1 MTEDK
6 STVGND
12 KVDADQKSASDNDM
26 LAVVS
31 QTDGVPATQV
41 DALTVSG
48 KDETPQSEAVEG
60 ASSLPSPANEM
71 VRPKPRGF
79 MRRMMVRSP
88 AAAIHP
94 ETVPEPPQ
102 HVTPERKERP
112 LTNFLSGLL
121 SFIAIV
127 AACLAGLFLLAER
140 QIYAPGPLDNDKV
153 VLVRGSTAEVID
165 RLEREGVIDKA
176 FLLTLYWQLTGR
188 SSQIKGGEY
197 QFKKEASLDQ
207 VTKTLIEGK
216 TIKHS
221 LTIAEGKTSQE
232 IVGLLLADTNL
243 AGEVKDIPRE
253 GTLLP
258 ETYKFDYG
266 MSRAKLIEHM
276 TQEQMKLVREIWAK
290 RDPDLPLASPQDLVI
305 LASIVEKETGKADE
319 RPRVAGVF
327 VNRLLKK
334 MRLESDPTVVYGLV
348 GGKGSLGRGLTKSEL
363 DQPTPYNTYT
373 LPGLPAGPITNPG
386 RAALEAVANP
396 SRTKELF
403 FVADGTGGHVF
414 AETYEQHLKNVAKWR
429 QIEGQKVDTAPVVTA
444 PATNSTAGNPAKTTT
459 ASDTQT
465 QTPNS
470 VKTTTPAK
478 APAKPPKK
486 KAVNPETGAETAPA
500 PD

>member
-6 STVGND
+6 LTVGND
-12 KVDADQKSASDNDM
+12 KVDADQKSASANDM

-31 QTDGVPATQV
+31 QTDGVPATQA
-41 DALTVSG
+41 DALTVNR
-48 KDETPQSEAVEG
+48 KYETLQNEAVEG
-60 ASSLPSPANEM
+60 ASSLPSPVSEM

-79 MRRMMVRSP
+79 MRRMMARSP

-102 HVTPERKERP
+102 HVTSERKERP

-140 QIYAPGPLDNDKV
+140 QIYAPGPLDDDKV

-176 FLLTLYWQLTGR
+176 FLLTLYWQLTGH

-232 IVGLLLADTNL
+232 IVGLLLADINL

-266 MSRAKLIEHM
+266 MSRSKIIEHM

-334 MRLESDPTVVYGLV
+334 IRLESDPTVVYGLV

-373 LPGLPAGPITNPG
+373 LPGLPVGPITNPG

-403 FVADGTGGHVF
+403 FVADGAGGHVF

-444 PATNSTAGNPAKTTT
+444 PSTNNTTSSSTKTTT
-459 ASDTQT
+459 SSETQAPT
-465 QTPNS
+465 T
-470 VKTTTPAK
+470 VKTNTPTK
-478 APAKPPKK
+478 APTKPPKK
-486 KAVNPETGAETAPA
+486 KAVNPETGAKTAPA